1 MINAV
6 SFFLMIL
13 FIGKF
18 KRVEKSFGGGN
29 VGYVIKNQIFWGN
42 AIAIILR
49 IIYNKYSIYNA

>member
-18 KRVEKSFGGGN
+18 KRVEKSFGGGMMC
-29 VGYVIKNQIFWGN
+29 
-42 AIAIILR
+42 
-49 IIYNKYSIYNA
+49 YNKVVTPTPKVI